1 MTKHYLKHLFIA
13 SAALITGAQTFAQS
27 PGSHSIELSGGL
39 REYIGDVGSSLL
51 FSKAPTY
58 QGGGLA
64 FAYYINP
71 SIDAV
76 TNLSFGEVGSTQ
88 SIAEFVIE
96 KDILWRS
103 FRAQTGDLSIGA
115 RYKFNNGM
123 ILSEDAKFAPY
134 VYGALS
140 SYYVHSLIKWGA
152 YPHQAAIRVD
162 PVYKS
167 EHAVEQTI
175 TDIGFGLQGGLGF
188 KYYLTD
194 ALSLHWQYTLTYTFN
209 DRWDGANSPDP
220 NPPSNENP
228 LVHKLWRTN
237 DAWGYHALGAS
248 INFGGSGGGGGGGTR
263 RLKDSDEDGV
273 PNKFDEC
280 KNTLPKYRRFVDSVG
295 CPADSDGDG
304 ILDADDDCM
313 DKAGLLELN
322 GCPDRDADGIADK
335 LDACPTEKGTSE
347 LKGCPDTDGDGIAD
361 KDDRCPTVA
370 GLPEL
375 KGCPDGDK
383 DGVADIDDKC
393 PTTPGNI
400 DAQGCP
406 DVDADGVFDNV
417 DRCPD
422 RKGTAASKG
431 CPVIEEKV
439 IEKIALNAKGINFET
454 NKAVLL
460 GTSFKNLNTLADILN
475 EYPEALVEIQGHTD
489 NEGDAVAN
497 KQLSQER
504 AAAVTLY
511 LQGKGID
518 AARLTAKG
526 YGQEMPIADNKTKSG
541 RDKNR
546 RVDFVLNY

>member
-1 MTKHYLKHLFIA
+1 MTKHYIKHLFIA
-13 SAALITGAQTFAQS
+13 SAALISGSQSFAQS

-39 REYIGDVGSSLL
+39 REYIGDMGSSLL
-51 FSKAPTY
+51 FAKAPIY

-64 FAYYINP
+64 LAYYINP

-76 TNLSFGEVGSTQ
+76 TNFSFGEVGSTQ
-88 SIAEFVIE
+88 NIAEFVKE
-96 KDILWRS
+96 PDILWRS
-103 FRAQTGDLSIGA
+103 FRAQTGDLSLGA
-115 RYKFNNGM
+115 RFKFNNGI

-140 SYYVHSLIKWGA
+140 SYYVHSLIKWGKH
-152 YPHQAAIRVD
+152 PHQAAIRVD
-162 PVYKS
+162 PVHKS
-167 EHAVEQTI
+167 EHPVQQTI

-188 KYYLTD
+188 KYYLSD
-194 ALSLHWQYTLTYTFN
+194 AISLHWQYTLTYTFN

-220 NPPSNENP
+220 NPPSDDNP

-237 DAWGYHALGAS
+237 DAWGYHALGVS
-248 INFGGSGGGGGGGTR
+248 FNFGGSGGGGGGGGQ
-263 RLKDSDEDGV
+263 RLKDSDQDGV
-273 PNKFDEC
+273 PNKFDKC

-304 ILDADDDCM
+304 VLDADDDCI
-313 DKAGLLELN
+313 DKAGLAELN
-322 GCPDRDADGIADK
+322 GCPDQDGDGIADK
-335 LDACPTEKGTSE
+335 FDACPTEKGTLE

-361 KDDRCPTVA
+361 KDDRCPLEKGITA
-370 GLPEL
+370 L
-375 KGCPDGDK
+375 KGCPDGDN

-406 DVDADGVFDNV
+406 DSDGDGVFDDV

-422 RKGTAASKG
+422 RIGTVANKG

-439 IEKIALNAKGINFET
+439 IEKIVSAAKGINFDT
-454 NKAVLL
+454 NKATLL
-460 GTSFKNLNTLADILN
+460 SSSFKNLNTLADILN

-489 NEGDAVAN
+489 DVGDAQTN
-497 KQLSQER
+497 KKLSQER
-504 AAAVTLY
+504 ADAVSEY
-511 LQGKGID
+511 LKGKGFD
-518 AARLTAKG
+518 EARLTAKG

-546 RVDFVLNY
+546 RVDFVLTY